1 MSDMNDAFW
10 HKGQRNM
17 VGSRVF
23 GTFGL
28 AHKAGSSADVKTV
41 GTTSHYSIASTGG
54 IYNMAACATIALS
67 GGSSTGASERDLLS
81 LHSNNPKIEYH
92 DDSQTTARITR
103 QTAVG
108 LSIADDEHVYI
119 LLTVDKDGG
128 VRGYAGEMVGITS
141 TAKRPQLN
149 LADEACW
156 GQIYIKNE
164 TGSAFVVG
172 TGQLDSST
180 GDGVTV
186 TYTNLSFPP
195 SD

>member
-28 AHKAGSSADVKTV
+28 AHKASASADVKTV

-54 IYNMAACATIALS
+54 IYNMPACATIDLS
-67 GGSSTGASERDLLS
+67 GGSSTGASERDLLA
-81 LHSNNPKIEYH
+81 LHANNPKIEYF

-128 VRGYAGEMVGITS
+128 VRGYAGEMGGIAS

-172 TGQLDSST
+172 TGQLDSTT